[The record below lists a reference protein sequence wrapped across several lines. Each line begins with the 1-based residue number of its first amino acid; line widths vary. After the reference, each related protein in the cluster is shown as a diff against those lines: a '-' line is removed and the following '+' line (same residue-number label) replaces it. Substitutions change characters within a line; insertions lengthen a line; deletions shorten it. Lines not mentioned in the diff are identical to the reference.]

1 MIVIKQK
8 NVRWSLLLT
17 LIFSLTLSF
26 SVHAQKEI
34 PYCPSLDSFIIKP
47 HLPPVSQGFTGTC
60 WSYSMVSLL
69 ESEHLRLHNDTIKLS
84 EMWFAYYDFV
94 EKFIRISIN
103 RKDTFVEGS
112 ENNSILYCIDKY
124 GAVPSYAY
132 IGRLQGATFFD
143 YSTMFEKL
151 MIIATKVKKSKL
163 INIDAQKK
171 KYIKILN
178 ATMTHP
184 PITFKHSKTAQEMT
198 PKEYAKNSLKLNT
211 YDYYCFMSNAKLPF
225 GQRGLLQEPDNWW
238 QDKSYYNLPIAIFLT
253 AIKEALLNNYTV
265 VVSGDVTEKA
275 YQPHTPYSFYNNSSV
290 HNMDSTRMVEKR
302 AGLTADDHS
311 WHIIGYYPS
320 KDGWW
325 FYVKDSA
332 FWDDPI
338 NGYHYIHESYLTRKA
353 VSMIMH
359 KYAARTVVNK
369 IIK

>member
-1 MIVIKQK
+1 MIHFFV
-8 NVRWSLLLT
+8 ST
-17 LIFSLTLSF
+17 TT
-26 SVHAQKEI
+26 HAQKEI

-47 HLPPVSQGFTGTC
+47 HLPPISQGYTGTC

-69 ESEHLRLHNDTIKLS
+69 ESEHLRKNKDTIKLS

-94 EKFIRISIN
+94 EKFIRISKN
-103 RKDTFVEGS
+103 PNEPLVEGS
-112 ENNSILYCIDKY
+112 ECNSILYCLEKY

-132 IGRLQGATFFD
+132 LGRLEKSTFFD
-143 YSTMFEKL
+143 YSVMFENL
-151 MIIATKVKKSKL
+151 TKITSKINKSKL
-163 INIDAQKK
+163 VNINKQKK
-171 KYIKILN
+171 KFINTLN
-178 ATMTHP
+178 ATMTCP
-184 PITFKHSKTAQEMT
+184 SQKFLDKKESRLIT
-198 PKEYAKNSLKLNT
+198 PKEYAKNTLRIST
-211 YDYYCFMSNAKLPF
+211 YDYFCFMSNAQLPF
-225 GQRGLLQEPDNWW
+225 GQRGVLQEPDNWW
-238 QDKSYYNLPIAIFLT
+238 KDKSYYNLPMDIFIS

-275 YQPHTPYSFYNNSSV
+275 YYPHTSYSFFDNSNV
-290 HNMDSTRMVEKR
+290 KNIDSTRLVEKR

-332 FWDDPI
+332 FWDDSI